1 MAKGSTKNLR
11 KLARDK
17 RQRRVRKKIT
27 GTQTRPRLCVFRS
40 SKYTYAQLISD
51 DEGKVIASTSSKV
64 IGGKSLSGK
73 GAAKKVGEKIAE
85 LAKEKQ
91 IESVVFD
98 RNGYLYH
105 GRVAAVCEGA
115 REGGLQV

>member
-1 MAKGSTKNLR
+1 MANTTR
-11 KLARDK
+11 KAIRDRK
-17 RQRRVRKKIT
+17 RKRVRKKIV
-27 GTQTRPRLCVFRS
+27 GTNARPRLCVFRS
-40 SKYTYAQLISD
+40 LRYTYAQLISD
-51 DEGKVIASTSSKV
+51 DDGKVLASVSSRSLETDGKAR
-64 IGGKSLSGK
+64 GGKD
-73 GAAKKVGEKIAE
+73 AAKKVGEQIAA

-98 RNGYLYH
+98 RNGYIYH